1 MTAHGKPDVKGIPIR
16 EGLFTNPSEPGENA
30 HLLGSRCQE
39 CAQVFFPPRSICSK
53 CFNTKWDRV
62 PLSRK
67 GKLYTYTI
75 IGYPA
80 PGLSAPYAVAYID
93 LPEGIRVFSIL
104 TGWKE
109 KELEKG
115 MDMEMVIER
124 FKEDERGNVILT
136 YKFRPIQ

>member
-1 MTAHGKPDVKGIPIR
+1 MTPNWKSVQGIPIR
-16 EGLFTNPSEPGENA
+16 EGLFTNPSKPGENA
-30 HLLGSRCQE
+30 HLLGSRCQK

-53 CFNTKWDRV
+53 CFNTEWDRV

-104 TGWKE
+104 TGWDE
-109 KELEKG
+109 KDLAVG